1 MGLDRTGQPL
11 LKSAEEAAKILAI
24 PQFKAR
30 RIGFVS
36 MEGFGFSPDEYVL
49 IDGGMLYGD

>member
-1 MGLDRTGQPL
+1 MPRSLAD
-11 LKSAEEAAKILAI
+11 EETAKILAI

-36 MEGFGFSPDEYVL
+36 MEGFGFSSDEYVL